1 MELFAHQKCLLS
13 FVYLNRIINFIKN
26 IMHRINRPPD
36 TEIPS
41 VYLEYTK
48 LAEGNDLAEALVSS
62 RSLTV
67 GLFDSIPAEKESFCY
82 AEGKWSLKTV
92 LSHIIDSERVFAYRA
107 MRFSRFD
114 STELAGFD
122 ENEYAA
128 NCNADARKLWDIR
141 DEYLSVREA
150 TVQLFK
156 GMTAGM
162 PDFKGTANELKLTPA
177 ALGWIIAGHNVHHC
191 HVIKRRYL

>member
-1 MELFAHQKCLLS
+1 
-13 FVYLNRIINFIKN
+13 
-26 IMHRINRPPD
+26 MHRILRPPD
-36 TEIPS
+36 AEIPS
-41 VYLEYTK
+41 AYLEYTK
-48 LAEGNDLAEALVSS
+48 LAEGNNLAEALSVSKNM
-62 RSLTV
+62 TID
-67 GLFDSIPAEKESFCY
+67 LFDSIPPEKENFCY

-107 MRFSRFD
+107 LRFSRFD
-114 STELAGFD
+114 STELPGFD
-122 ENEYAA
+122 ENEYAV

-150 TVQLFK
+150 TVLLFK

-162 PDFKGTANELKLTPA
+162 LSFKGTANELVLTPA